1 MDYPWNFDVSG
12 AMNDRHDRHII
23 PTVYTVNPDPVSSS
37 VAERTLASVQIP
49 CHNFLSP
56 LDLLNELP
64 LPSSACFIFDFVL
77 PEVNGLQLMDKLR
90 RSDCFHP
97 VIFAAARSDPD
108 LIVTAMNRGAFG
120 FLKRPFNSMEVID
133 MVQRALIMDQSLL
146 PYIRSALDYRHR
158 RHSLSKREL
167 TILGFLERGK
177 SAREVGTELNLSVRT
192 VENHRTRIFQKLN
205 IRQGA
210 QLIERV
216 TSLNLLRANGT
227 LD

>member
-1 MDYPWNFDVSG
+1 MHYPAKNELHAVQEIGQFVS
-12 AMNDRHDRHII
+12 R
-23 PTVYTVNPDPVSSS
+23 VYTVNPDPVSSS
-37 VAERTLASVQIP
+37 VVARTLATVQLH

-56 LDLLNELP
+56 LELLNGLP
-64 LPSSACFIFDFVL
+64 LGPSACFIFDFSL

-90 RSDCFHP
+90 RKDCFHP
-97 VIFAAARSDPD
+97 VIFSAARSDPE

-120 FLKRPFNSMEVID
+120 FLKRPFNSIDIID
-133 MVQRALIMDQSLL
+133 MVQRALILDRSLS
-146 PYIRSALDYRHR
+146 PYVRIALDYRTR

-167 TILGFLERGK
+167 TILGLLERGK
-177 SAREVGTELNLSVRT
+177 SAREVGGELNLSVRT
-192 VENHRTRIFQKLN
+192 VENHRARIFQKLN
-205 IRQGA
+205 IRQSS

>member
-1 MDYPWNFDVSG
+1 MYSWDFKSNQTGHLP
-12 AMNDRHDRHII
+12 AK
-23 PTVYTVNPDPVSSS
+23 VYTVNPDPVSSS
-37 VAERTLASVQIP
+37 VAVSTLSTVQIP

-77 PEVNGLQLMDKLR
+77 PEMNGLQLMDRLR

-97 VIFAAARSDPD
+97 VIFAAARSDPE

-120 FLKRPFNSMEVID
+120 FLKRPFNSMDLVD
-133 MVQRALIMDQSLL
+133 MVQRALIMDRSLL
-146 PYIRSALDYRHR
+146 PYIRTALDYRKR
-158 RHSLSKREL
+158 RQTLSRREL
-167 TILGFLERGK
+167 TIIGLLERGK
-177 SAREVGTELNLSVRT
+177 SAREVADELNLSVRT
-192 VENHRTRIFQKLN
+192 VENHRARIFQKLN